1 MCIVTDAVRCLNFT
15 STCGTL
21 PPHIGNYTNNYYT
34 IIINSRVKLE
44 RGMTIIIITIIIMYV
59 LNQETWGD
67 EPLIGVLIRALRAAN
82 ISTIFGPA

>member
-1 MCIVTDAVRCLNFT
+1 MCIVTDAVRCVNFT

-21 PPHIGNYTNNYYT
+21 RPHIGNCTNYYYT

-44 RGMTIIIITIIIMYV
+44 RGMTIIMITIIIMYV
-59 LNQETWGD
+59 LNQETWGG
-67 EPLIGVLIRALRAAN
+67 EPLIGVLIRAFRAGN